1 LVFEDKDSNM
11 LLAIDTAT
19 HLAGLALYDEA
30 AGWILGEEMWQSA
43 NNHTV
48 ELMPRL
54 VRLMEQ
60 QRMAPADLSG
70 LAVSLGPGSF
80 TGLRIGLS
88 LAKGLSLAL
97 DLPLVGIPTLDI
109 VARPHMVQHCPIWA
123 ILQAG
128 RGRICAGQYVRR
140 KGRWRRQ
147 GDYQLT
153 TLEKLCNELE
163 GNVLI
168 CGEIRNR
175 DMEMLSQRLGSQAT
189 IASPAASLRRP
200 AYLAELGWERLGRG
214 DLDDPRSLSPIYLQ
228 NPQIDA

>member
-1 LVFEDKDSNM
+1 M

-19 HLAGLALYDEA
+19 HLAGLALYDQD
-30 AGWILGEEMWQSA
+30 AGWILGEEVWQSV

-60 QRMAPADLSG
+60 QQMAPADLSG
-70 LAVSLGPGSF
+70 LVVSLGPGSF
-80 TGLRIGLS
+80 TGLRIGLG
-88 LAKGLSLAL
+88 LAKGLSLAN
-97 DLPLVGIPTLDI
+97 DLPLVGIPTLDV
-109 VARPHMVQHCPIWA
+109 VAQPHMAQPCPIWA

-128 RGRICAGQYVRR
+128 RGRICVGRYVRR
-140 KGRWRRQ
+140 KGRWRCR
-147 GDYQLT
+147 GDYRLT
-153 TLEKLCNELE
+153 TVEELCDEIE
-163 GNVLI
+163 GKVLV
-168 CGEIRNR
+168 CGEIKSG
-175 DMEMLSQRLGSQAT
+175 DVEILSQRLGPEAT

-200 AYLAELGWERLGRG
+200 AYLAELGWERMGRG